1 MSSSPVDAEV
11 LIVGAGIGGLTL
23 AAILSRLDISC
34 KVLERSDVLR
44 PVGAGISLSPNGL
57 RMLDQLGVYE
67 KVLEAG
73 QKLRKVQIWRGNKL
87 WNTVDWAGCEAKFGY
102 PVMSLERHHFH
113 RLLFDAAGGDDVVQ
127 FGTKIVHVIDDP
139 SESLVRLVSDEGKEF
154 RAHVVVGAD
163 GIRSVIR
170 RCLARDA
177 GLKEAN
183 TIKFTGRV
191 HMSGITAPLDH
202 LSTQDLGVAN
212 WMLYENSTL
221 TTWPCPDNR
230 QWFIG
235 VTKTDEKVD
244 NDRSIWSN
252 CDEDTINSVYGD
264 KFHPFAEKG
273 EFRDIVEKNER
284 ILACNMFQEVEFP
297 SMARGRVCLIGDS
310 AHSMTSALY
319 WPGRKPS
326 MLIRGV
332 SKRRIEDAAVL
343 ASLIQENRG
352 SLEQKVEPILQKYSQ
367 MREKRAKEVVKFSFR
382 FILLH
387 GAFLPYGI
395 GPLLRWLIYAFLPG
409 GAWLWFLEF
418 LYGFQPTVPHLDFA
432 STKT

>member
-73 QKLRKVQIWRGNKL
+73 QKLRKVQIWRSNKL

-127 FGTKIVHVIDDP
+127 FGTKIVDVIDDP
-139 SESLVRLVSDEGKEF
+139 SESFVRVVSDEGKEF

-191 HMSGITAPLDH
+191 HMSGITAPLEH

-310 AHSMTSALY
+310 AHSMTSAFGQGGNLA
-319 WPGRKPS
+319 
-326 MLIRGV
+326 
-332 SKRRIEDAAVL
+332 IEDAAVL

>member
-34 KVLERSDVLR
+34 KVLERSEVLR

-57 RMLDQLGVYE
+57 RMLDQIGVYE
-67 KVLEAG
+67 KVLDAG
-73 QKLRKVQIWRGNKL
+73 QKLRKVQIWRGKKL
-87 WNTVDWAGCEAKFGY
+87 WNTVDWAGCEGKFGY

-127 FGTKIVHVIDDP
+127 FGTKVVDVIDDP
-139 SESLVRLVSDEGKEF
+139 SESVVRVVSDKGKEF

-191 HMSGITAPLDH
+191 HMSGITAPLEH

-264 KFHPFAEKG
+264 KFHPFAENG
-273 EFRDIVEKNER
+273 EFSDIVEKNER

-310 AHSMTSALY
+310 AHSMTSAFGQGGNLA
-319 WPGRKPS
+319 
-326 MLIRGV
+326 
-332 SKRRIEDAAVL
+332 IEDAAVL
-343 ASLIQENRG
+343 ASLIQENPG
-352 SLEQKVEPILQKYSQ
+352 SLGEEAEPILQKYSQ

-418 LYGFQPTVPHLDFA
+418 LYGFQPTVPHLDSA
-432 STKT
+432 SPKT

>member
-1 MSSSPVDAEV
+1 
-11 LIVGAGIGGLTL
+11 
-23 AAILSRLDISC
+23 
-34 KVLERSDVLR
+34 
-44 PVGAGISLSPNGL
+44 
-57 RMLDQLGVYE
+57 MLDQLGVYE

-127 FGTKIVHVIDDP
+127 FGTKIVDVIDDP
-139 SESLVRLVSDEGKEF
+139 SESFVRVVSDEGKKF

-273 EFRDIVEKNER
+273 EFRDVVEKNER
-284 ILACNMFQEVEFP
+284 ILAWNMFQEVEFP
-297 SMARGRVCLIGDS
+297 SMARGRVCLIGDCK
-310 AHSMTSALY
+310 LF
-319 WPGRKPS
+319 
-326 MLIRGV
+326 L
-332 SKRRIEDAAVL
+332 
-343 ASLIQENRG
+343 
-352 SLEQKVEPILQKYSQ
+352 
-367 MREKRAKEVVKFSFR
+367 FC
-382 FILLH
+382 
-387 GAFLPYGI
+387 LPYLSMI
-395 GPLLRWLIYAFLPG
+395 LIKGCL
-409 GAWLWFLEF
+409 
-418 LYGFQPTVPHLDFA
+418 
-432 STKT
+432 

>member
-1 MSSSPVDAEV
+1 MSSSQVDAEV

-57 RMLDQLGVYE
+57 RMLDQLGVYDQ
-67 KVLEAG
+67 VLDAG
-73 QKLRKVQIWRGNKL
+73 QKLRKVQIWRGKKL

-127 FGTKIVHVIDDP
+127 FGIKIVDVIDDS
-139 SESLVRLVSDEGKEF
+139 SESFVRVVSDDGKEF

-191 HMSGITAPLDH
+191 HMSGITAPLEH
-202 LSTQDLGVAN
+202 LSAQDLGVAN

-273 EFRDIVEKNER
+273 EFSDIVEKNER

-310 AHSMTSALY
+310 AHSMTSAFGQGGNLA
-319 WPGRKPS
+319 
-326 MLIRGV
+326 
-332 SKRRIEDAAVL
+332 IEDAAVL
-343 ASLIQENRG
+343 ASLIHGNRG
-352 SLEQKVEPILQKYSQ
+352 SLEQNVEPILQKYSQ
-367 MREKRAKEVVKFSFR
+367 MREKRTKEVVKFSFR

-418 LYGFQPTVPHLDFA
+418 LYGFQPTVPHLDSA

>member
-67 KVLEAG
+67 KVLNAG
-73 QKLRKVQIWRGNKL
+73 QKLRKVQIWRGKKL

-113 RLLFDAAGGDDVVQ
+113 RLLFDAAGGDDVVH
-127 FGTKIVHVIDDP
+127 FGTKVVDVIDDP
-139 SESLVRLVSDEGKEF
+139 SESAVRVISDEGKAF

-191 HMSGITAPLDH
+191 HMSGITAPLEH
-202 LSTQDLGVAN
+202 LGAQDLGVAN

-235 VTKTDEKVD
+235 VTKSDEEVD

-273 EFRDIVEKNER
+273 EFSDIVEKNER

-310 AHSMTSALY
+310 AHSMTSAFGQGGNLA
-319 WPGRKPS
+319 
-326 MLIRGV
+326 
-332 SKRRIEDAAVL
+332 IEDAAVL

-352 SLEQKVEPILQKYSQ
+352 FLGQKAEPILQKYSQ
-367 MREKRAKEVVKFSFR
+367 MRAKRAKEVVKFSFR

-395 GPLLRWLIYAFLPG
+395 GTLLRWLIYAFLPG

-418 LYGFQPTVPHLDFA
+418 LYGFQPTVPHLDSA
-432 STKT
+432 SPKT

>member
-1 MSSSPVDAEV
+1 MTSSPVDVQV

-23 AAILSRLDISC
+23 AAILSRLEVSC
-34 KVLERSDVLR
+34 KVLERSDMLR

-57 RMLDQLGVYE
+57 RMLDQLGVYD
-67 KVLEAG
+67 KVLDAG
-73 QKLRKVQIWRGNKL
+73 QKLRKVQIWRGRKL

-102 PVMSLERHHFH
+102 PVVSLERHHFH
-113 RLLFDAAGGDDVVQ
+113 RLLFDAAGGDAVVQ
-127 FGTKIVHVIDDP
+127 FGTKIVNVIDDP
-139 SESLVRLVSDEGKEF
+139 SDSFVRVVSDDGNEF

-177 GLKEAN
+177 GLREAN

-191 HMSGITAPLDH
+191 HMSGITAPLEH
-202 LSTQDLGVAN
+202 LGPQDLGVAN

-235 VTKTDEKVD
+235 VKKTDDKVD
-244 NDRSIWSN
+244 NDRSVWSS
-252 CDEDTINSVYGD
+252 CDEDTIKSVYGD

-273 EFRDIVEKNER
+273 EFGDIIDKNER

-310 AHSMTSALY
+310 AHSMTSAFGQGGNLA
-319 WPGRKPS
+319 
-326 MLIRGV
+326 
-332 SKRRIEDAAVL
+332 IEDAAVL

-352 SLEQKVEPILQKYSQ
+352 SLEDNAEPMLQKYSQ

-387 GAFLPYGI
+387 GAFLPYGV

-418 LYGFQPTVPHLDFA
+418 LYGFQPTVVQLDSA
-432 STKT
+432 STKN